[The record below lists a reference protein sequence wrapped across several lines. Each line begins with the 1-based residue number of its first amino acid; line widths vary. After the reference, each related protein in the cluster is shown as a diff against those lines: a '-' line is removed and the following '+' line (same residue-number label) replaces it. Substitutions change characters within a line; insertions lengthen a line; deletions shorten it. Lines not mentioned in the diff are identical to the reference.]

1 MEAVSDLYSVE
12 LVEGLPVRNTS
23 TGQIVHYKR
32 VMLCEAT
39 FAHHQN
45 AMRSVQ
51 ELRRCADDGVYRLVH
66 NQEALDAARM
76 VQQID
81 RFSGA
86 GADILGSD
94 IDVTI
99 LGKLHPLDV
108 MLISDRLLQI
118 ELAAQLRWQLITAEE
133 YEMLLAGKTLQREGK
148 PLSAEETLLNI
159 KRVIDAVA
167 RITHTSIDTLRQ
179 MSVVE
184 LVATLQNLADPAR

>member
-1 MEAVSDLYSVE
+1 MDDLYSVE
-12 LVEGLPVRNTS
+12 LVEGLPVRNPS
-23 TGQIVHYKR
+23 NGNIVHYKR
-32 VMLCEAT
+32 VLLREAT
-39 FAHHQN
+39 FQHHQN

-81 RFSGA
+81 RFTGA
-86 GADILGSD
+86 GAEIFGSD

-118 ELAAQLRWQLITAEE
+118 ELAAQLRWQLITQDE

-148 PLSAEETLLNI
+148 PLSAEETLVNM
-159 KRVIDAVA
+159 KRVVDAIA
-167 RITHTSIDTLRQ
+167 RITHTSIDTLSQ
-179 MSVVE
+179 MSLAE
-184 LVATLQNLADPAR
+184 LIATLQNLAEPTR